1 MRLTVDVLQ
10 RAEQYLNPCKE
21 RELHLRGLK
30 IPAIENLAVMQ
41 DQFDVIDLTDNEI
54 RKLDNFPKMKRLTTL
69 LLHNNAIVRIGKMV
83 AENVPGLLNLI
94 LTNNRLA
101 NLGELEHLVGLTKLI
116 HLSLL
121 DNPLALRPHYRAY
134 VIHKIPSLKTLDY
147 AKITKTEREESAKF
161 FKTQAGQVFLTGVLE
176 DKHTP
181 PATTSSSSSKP
192 PLTLPDRPHTA
203 PVLVLTDA
211 QKVQVR
217 AAIEAATTREEI
229 EVIEKHLKA
238 GSLAFLTA
246 ASAVKVGVHVL
257 EVTTGV
263 ATTNSSQEM
272 TVEGVEKGDAV
283 GDSGQGVAVSG
294 SGEDESKGVS
304 SHSNPFN
311 TLLPCCTTTTQS
323 SQFPALIY

>member
-1 MRLTVDVLQ
+1 
-10 RAEQYLNPCKE
+10 
-21 RELHLRGLK
+21 
-30 IPAIENLAVMQ
+30 
-41 DQFDVIDLTDNEI
+41 
-54 RKLDNFPKMKRLTTL
+54 
-69 LLHNNAIVRIGKMV
+69 MV

-101 NLGELEHLVGLTKLI
+101 NLGELEHLIGLTKLV

-121 DNPLALRPHYRAY
+121 DNPVVLRPHYRAY

-147 AKITKTEREESAKF
+147 AKITRTEREESAKF

-181 PATTSSSSSKP
+181 ASSSSSSTKP
-192 PLTLPDRPHTA
+192 PLTLPDRTHAA

-238 GSLAFLTA
+238 GSLAFLSST
-246 ASAVKVGVHVL
+246 STIKLGVHVL
-257 EVTTGV
+257 G
-263 ATTNSSQEM
+263 ATNGIPSSEEM
-272 TVEGVEKGDAV
+272 VVE
-283 GDSGQGVAVSG
+283 
-294 SGEDESKGVS
+294 SGEKEDTIVVSETGEEETKGMFLS
-304 SHSNPFN
+304 CPFQSF
-311 TLLPCCTTTTQS
+311 LL
-323 SQFPALIY
+323 

>member
-1 MRLTVDVLQ
+1 MKLTVDVLQ

-121 DNPLALRPHYRAY
+121 DNPVVLRPHYRAY

-147 AKITKTEREESAKF
+147 AKITRTEREESAKF
-161 FKTQAGQVFLTGVLE
+161 FKTRAGQVFLTGVLE

-181 PATTSSSSSKP
+181 TSSSSSSSSTKP
-192 PLTLPDRPHTA
+192 SLTLPDRTHTA

-246 ASAVKVGVHVL
+246 STIKLGVHVL
-257 EVTTGV
+257 GVTTAV
-263 ATTNSSQEM
+263 PTTNSSQEEM
-272 TVEGVEKGDAV
+272 VVEVGEKGDV
-283 GDSGQGVAVSG
+283 VVDDSEKGVVVSET
-294 SGEDESKGVS
+294 GEDESKGTS
-304 SHSNPFN
+304 SHAYSHP
-311 TLLPCCTTTTQS
+311 S
-323 SQFPALIY
+323 MVLI

>member
-1 MRLTVDVLQ
+1 MKLTVDVLQ

-121 DNPLALRPHYRAY
+121 DNPVVLRPHYRAY

-147 AKITKTEREESAKF
+147 AKITRTEREESAKF

-181 PATTSSSSSKP
+181 TSSSSSSSSTKP
-192 PLTLPDRPHTA
+192 SLTLPDRTHTA

-211 QKVQVR
+211 QKVEVR

-246 ASAVKVGVHVL
+246 STIKLGVHVL
-257 EVTTGV
+257 GVTTAV
-263 ATTNSSQEM
+263 PTTNSSQEEM
-272 TVEGVEKGDAV
+272 VVEGGEKGDMV
-283 GDSGQGVAVSG
+283 VDDSEKGVVVSET
-294 SGEDESKGVS
+294 GEDESKGTS
-304 SHSNPFN
+304 SHAYSHP
-311 TLLPCCTTTTQS
+311 S
-323 SQFPALIY
+323 MVLI

>member
-1 MRLTVDVLQ
+1 MKLTVDVLQ

-121 DNPLALRPHYRAY
+121 DNPVVLRPHYRAY

-147 AKITKTEREESAKF
+147 AKITRTEREESAKF

-181 PATTSSSSSKP
+181 TSSSSSSSSTKP
-192 PLTLPDRPHTA
+192 SLTLPDRTHTA

-246 ASAVKVGVHVL
+246 STIKLGVHVL
-257 EVTTGV
+257 GVTTAV
-263 ATTNSSQEM
+263 PTTNSSQEEM
-272 TVEGVEKGDAV
+272 VVEGGEKGDMV
-283 GDSGQGVAVSG
+283 VDDSEKGVVVSET
-294 SGEDESKGVS
+294 GEDESKGTS
-304 SHSNPFN
+304 SHAYSHP
-311 TLLPCCTTTTQS
+311 S
-323 SQFPALIY
+323 MVLI

>member
-1 MRLTVDVLQ
+1 MKLTVDVLQ

-121 DNPLALRPHYRAY
+121 DNPVVLRPHYRAY

-147 AKITKTEREESAKF
+147 AKITRTEREESAKF

-181 PATTSSSSSKP
+181 TSSSSSSSSTKP
-192 PLTLPDRPHTA
+192 SLTLPDRTHTA

-246 ASAVKVGVHVL
+246 STIKLGVHVL
-257 EVTTGV
+257 GVTTAV
-263 ATTNSSQEM
+263 PTTNSSQEEM
-272 TVEGVEKGDAV
+272 VVEVGEKGDV
-283 GDSGQGVAVSG
+283 VVDDSEKGVVVSET
-294 SGEDESKGVS
+294 GEDESKGTS
-304 SHSNPFN
+304 SHAYSHP
-311 TLLPCCTTTTQS
+311 S
-323 SQFPALIY
+323 MVLI

>member
-1 MRLTVDVLQ
+1 MKLTVDVLQ

-121 DNPLALRPHYRAY
+121 DNPVVLRPHYRAY

-147 AKITKTEREESAKF
+147 AKITRTEREESAKF
-161 FKTQAGQVFLTGVLE
+161 FKTRAGQVFLTGVLE

-181 PATTSSSSSKP
+181 TSSSSSSSSTKP
-192 PLTLPDRPHTA
+192 SLTLPDRTHTA

-211 QKVQVR
+211 QKVEVR

-246 ASAVKVGVHVL
+246 STIKLGVHVL
-257 EVTTGV
+257 GVTTAV
-263 ATTNSSQEM
+263 PTTNSSQEEM
-272 TVEGVEKGDAV
+272 VVEVGEKGDV
-283 GDSGQGVAVSG
+283 VVDDSEKGVVVSET
-294 SGEDESKGVS
+294 GEDESKGTS
-304 SHSNPFN
+304 SHAYSHP
-311 TLLPCCTTTTQS
+311 S
-323 SQFPALIY
+323 MVLI

>member
-1 MRLTVDVLQ
+1 MKLTVDVLQ

-121 DNPLALRPHYRAY
+121 DNPVVLRPHYRAY

-147 AKITKTEREESAKF
+147 AKITRTEREESAKF

-181 PATTSSSSSKP
+181 TSSSSSSSSTKP
-192 PLTLPDRPHTA
+192 SLTLPDRTHTA

-211 QKVQVR
+211 QKVQVL

-246 ASAVKVGVHVL
+246 STIKLGVHVL
-257 EVTTGV
+257 GVTTAV
-263 ATTNSSQEM
+263 PTTNSSQEEM
-272 TVEGVEKGDAV
+272 VVEVGEKGDV
-283 GDSGQGVAVSG
+283 VVDDSEKGVVVSET
-294 SGEDESKGVS
+294 GEDESKGTS
-304 SHSNPFN
+304 SHAYSHP
-311 TLLPCCTTTTQS
+311 S
-323 SQFPALIY
+323 MVLI

>member
-1 MRLTVDVLQ
+1 MKLTVDVLQ

-121 DNPLALRPHYRAY
+121 DNPVVLRPHYRAY

-147 AKITKTEREESAKF
+147 AKITRTEREESAKF
-161 FKTQAGQVFLTGVLE
+161 FKTRAGQVFLTGVLE

-181 PATTSSSSSKP
+181 TSSSSSSSSTKP
-192 PLTLPDRPHTA
+192 SLTLPDRTHTA

-246 ASAVKVGVHVL
+246 STIKLGVHVL
-257 EVTTGV
+257 GVTTAV
-263 ATTNSSQEM
+263 PTTNSSQEEM
-272 TVEGVEKGDAV
+272 VVEGGEKGDMV
-283 GDSGQGVAVSG
+283 VDDSEKGVVVSET
-294 SGEDESKGVS
+294 GEDESKGTS
-304 SHSNPFN
+304 SHAYSHP
-311 TLLPCCTTTTQS
+311 S
-323 SQFPALIY
+323 MVLI

>member
-69 LLHNNAIVRIGKMV
+69 LLHNNAIVRIGKMM

-147 AKITKTEREESAKF
+147 AKITRTEREESAKF

-181 PATTSSSSSKP
+181 ASSSSSSSSSTKA
-192 PLTLPDRPHTA
+192 PLTLPDRPHAA

-229 EVIEKHLKA
+229 GVIEKHLKA
-238 GSLAFLTA
+238 GSLAFLS
-246 ASAVKVGVHVL
+246 ASTIKLGVHVL
-257 EVTTGV
+257 GVTTGV
-263 ATTNSSQEM
+263 PTTTNSSEEM
-272 TVEGVEKGDAV
+272 AILGGEKGDTVDA
-283 GDSGQGVAVSG
+283 SEQGVGGSG
-294 SGEDESKGVS
+294 TTGEDESKGKYAF
-304 SHSNPFN
+304 PF
-311 TLLPCCTTTTQS
+311 P
-323 SQFPALIY
+323 FPFPSFHGSV

>member
-1 MRLTVDVLQ
+1 MKLTVDVLQ

-121 DNPLALRPHYRAY
+121 DNPVVLRPHYRAY

-147 AKITKTEREESAKF
+147 AKITRTEREESAKF

-181 PATTSSSSSKP
+181 TSSSSSSSSTKP
-192 PLTLPDRPHTA
+192 SLTLPDRTHTA

-211 QKVQVR
+211 QKVEVR

-246 ASAVKVGVHVL
+246 STIKLGVHVL
-257 EVTTGV
+257 GVTTAV
-263 ATTNSSQEM
+263 PTTNSSQEEM
-272 TVEGVEKGDAV
+272 VVEVGEKGDV
-283 GDSGQGVAVSG
+283 VVDDSEKGVVVSET
-294 SGEDESKGVS
+294 GEDESKGTS
-304 SHSNPFN
+304 SHAYSHP
-311 TLLPCCTTTTQS
+311 S
-323 SQFPALIY
+323 MVLI